1 MQNEPMVSRGRVAMI
16 SVKGNLLCP
25 LPSELTDS
33 DVRTLRDEVGR
44 VLRERTVFGVVID
57 LSAVDTVDSYITRC
71 IRDVAVGA
79 RLMGAETIV
88 CGLRV
93 EVASTLVDMDL
104 PLEGV
109 RTARSLD
116 HALSMLRAYEAAA
129 ELERTRR

>member
-1 MQNEPMVSRGRVAMI
+1 MRHERTVSRGRVAMI
-16 SVKGNLLCP
+16 FVRDTLLCP
-25 LPSELTDS
+25 LPAELTDS

-44 VLRERTVFGVVID
+44 VLREANVLGVVID

-79 RLMGAETIV
+79 RLMGAETVV

-116 HALSMLRAYEAAA
+116 HALAMLSAIRTP
-129 ELERTRR
+129 TRRSGTPR

>member
-1 MQNEPMVSRGRVAMI
+1 VAI
-16 SVKGNLLCP
+16 IFVRDTLLCP
-25 LPSELTDS
+25 LPAELTDS

-44 VLRERTVFGVVID
+44 VLRESSVLGVVID

-79 RLMGAETIV
+79 RLMGAETVV
-88 CGLRV
+88 CGVRV
-93 EVASTLVDMDL
+93 EVASTLVEMDL

-116 HALSMLRAYEAAA
+116 HALSVLGALRAA
-129 ELERTRR
+129 RTPSSTQR